1 MEKAVENVPDA
12 QAQEAKSEA
21 KPAEAASPRGR

>member
-12 QAQEAKSEA
+12 QAQEANSEA
-21 KPAEAASPRGR
+21 KPTKISSSGK